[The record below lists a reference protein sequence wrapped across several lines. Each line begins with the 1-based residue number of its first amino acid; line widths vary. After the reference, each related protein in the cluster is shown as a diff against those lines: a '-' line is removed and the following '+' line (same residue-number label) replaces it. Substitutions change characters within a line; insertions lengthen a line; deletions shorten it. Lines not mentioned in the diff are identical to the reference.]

1 MKITV
6 NKKKTKAET
15 KEPAIRCH
23 YLPANKEAF
32 MYGEWGSLRL
42 IDGKFAVVDWDG
54 GGLSSGGLLV
64 ADLVFGTIIQ
74 LTLF

>member
-1 MKITV
+1 MKVTV
-6 NKKKTKAET
+6 NKKKSKPEP
-15 KEPAIRCH
+15 KEKAIRCH
-23 YLPANKEAF
+23 YLPENKDAF
-32 MYGEWGSLRL
+32 MFGEWGTLRL

-64 ADLVFGTIIQ
+64 ADLVFGAMIQ